1 MKKFIFEEFSNKLES
16 ESDIDNIIN
25 LIDCFERKNKK
36 KEKED
41 NQNIGK
47 NEKDKKREEIK
58 NKFLKQLMGK
68 NLFTKEEYF
77 STKKNLKII
86 LLYKLYEKGIIQK
99 NDE

>member
-77 STKKNLKII
+77 LTKKNLKII